1 MLACVGGVPPPP
13 PRRVCPLV
21 GGIWAGARRYT
32 HTPAAKI
39 RDYAFQ
45 KTPVKKMPD
54 IQADEIRA
62 GDIVKF
68 RNHRGWIA
76 AVEGVWL
83 VINVGADALFKE
95 GQGRYAKLKKGSNT
109 RYTHASHLEKV

>member
-1 MLACVGGVPPPP
+1 VP
-13 PRRVCPLV
+13 
-21 GGIWAGARRYT
+21 ARYT

-54 IQADEIRA
+54 IQA
-62 GDIVKF
+62 GDIVKY

-76 AVEGVWL
+76 PIKGVWL
-83 VINVGADALFKE
+83 VINMGADALFKE
-95 GQGRYAKLKKGSNT
+95 GEGRYATLKKGSNT
-109 RYTHASHLEKV
+109 RYTHISHLEKV

>member
-1 MLACVGGVPPPP
+1 
-13 PRRVCPLV
+13 
-21 GGIWAGARRYT
+21 
-32 HTPAAKI
+32 
-39 RDYAFQ
+39 
-45 KTPVKKMPD
+45 MPD

-83 VINVGADALFKE
+83 VINMERDTPILVE
-95 GQGRYAKLKKGSNT
+95 GEGKYATLKKGSNT

>member
-1 MLACVGGVPPPP
+1 
-13 PRRVCPLV
+13 
-21 GGIWAGARRYT
+21 
-32 HTPAAKI
+32 
-39 RDYAFQ
+39 
-45 KTPVKKMPD
+45 MPD

-62 GDIVKF
+62 GDLVKY

-95 GQGRYAKLKKGSNT
+95 GEGGYSTLKKGSNT